1 MNSTAE
7 LLHQLVDPNLSSN
20 QRARERCQ
28 LARKFENEGD
38 YEAARKAM
46 GDVWRQIGQ
55 RPLLEGLDEET
66 KGAVLLR
73 AGVLTGWL
81 GSAKQIS
88 GAQEIAKNLI
98 SESITIFEALR
109 QNTQAAEAQI
119 DLAYC
124 YWREGAF
131 DEGRVLL
138 SEVSNRLA
146 DTDIE
151 LKAKALLRSAIIE
164 KDSNRF
170 NDALKIHIEAAPL
183 FSRIENHCLQGSFH
197 NEFATVLKNLGAAE
211 NRQDYIDRALIEYAA
226 AGYHFEDAGH
236 IRYLACVENN
246 LAMLFLKAQRF
257 GDAHRHLDRAE
268 LLFTRLKDE
277 VHRAQVYETK
287 ARVLL
292 AEGRIVEAEKAAR
305 RAVRTL
311 ETGDELSLFAQA
323 LTRLGISLALL
334 GRCEEARSV
343 LDRAIDTAQRA
354 GDVEN
359 AGKAALAQL
368 EQLDSYLSN
377 DELAASVERAR
388 ILLENTQDTSVM
400 RRLAECACRVVSL
413 IHSSPKFPPS
423 LARVNLSFDEEV
435 DRYGSHLIE
444 LALKRCEG
452 SVTNAAR
459 LLNLSHQNLAG
470 KIARNEELAKLR
482 KPVRER
488 SRRSIDSGEVACSSL
503 AEVSKTSASITILL
517 VEDNQMV
524 ADAINKMLEAKGWAV
539 EICLDGNAALARIAT
554 NVHYDLLLVGCGLP
568 GVNGIELTQRARK
581 LAHRSRTA
589 IIVLSADPLEADAF
603 KAGADEFL
611 PKPQGISLL
620 AETITTLL
628 KDREQGSSLP
638 RNIVNS

>member
-7 LLHQLVDPNLSSN
+7 LLHQLADPNLSSS
-20 QRARERCQ
+20 QRARQRCQ

-66 KGAVLLR
+66 KGAALLR

-98 SESITIFEALR
+98 SESLTIFEALR

-131 DEGRVLL
+131 DEGRILL
-138 SEVSNRLA
+138 SEASNRLA

-151 LKAKALLRSAIIE
+151 LKAKALLRSALIE
-164 KDSNRF
+164 KDANRF
-170 NDALKIHIEAAPL
+170 NDALKIHIEGAPL

-197 NEFATVLKNLGAAE
+197 NEFATVLKNLGTAE

-226 AGYHFEDAGH
+226 AGYHFEEAGH

-246 LAMLFLKAQRF
+246 LAMLFSKAQRF

-277 VHRAQVYETK
+277 VHRAQVDETR

-292 AEGRIVEAEKAAR
+292 AEGRIAEAEKAAR

-311 ETGDELSLFAQA
+311 ETGDEPSLFAQA
-323 LTRLGISLALL
+323 LTRLGISLA
-334 GRCEEARSV
+334 RSNRFEEARLV
-343 LDRAIDTAQRA
+343 LDRAIDSAYRS
-354 GDVEN
+354 GDLEN

-368 EQLDSYLSN
+368 EQLGSYLSN
-377 DELAASVERAR
+377 ADLAANLERAR
-388 ILLENTQDTSVM
+388 ILLENIQDVSVI
-400 RRLAECACRVVSL
+400 RRLVECACRVVSL
-413 IHSSPKFPPS
+413 IHTSPKFPPS
-423 LARVNLSFDEEV
+423 LARVNISFDNEI

-459 LLNLSHQNLAG
+459 LLDLSHQNLAG

-488 SRRSIDSGEVACSSL
+488 SRRSFDSGEVACSSL
-503 AEVSKTSASITILL
+503 AEVSKDSGTLTILL
-517 VEDNQMV
+517 VE
-524 ADAINKMLEAKGWAV
+524 ESG
-539 EICLDGNAALARIAT
+539 
-554 NVHYDLLLVGCGLP
+554 
-568 GVNGIELTQRARK
+568 
-581 LAHRSRTA
+581 
-589 IIVLSADPLEADAF
+589 
-603 KAGADEFL
+603 
-611 PKPQGISLL
+611 
-620 AETITTLL
+620 
-628 KDREQGSSLP
+628 GS
-638 RNIVNS
+638 